1 MDDDNKFITIK
12 TWRATYRVAKILA
25 AHLGVTL
32 AELLHR
38 LVLEEIERRGLT
50 IE

>member
-1 MDDDNKFITIK
+1 MENNKFITIK
-12 TWRATYRVAKILA
+12 VWRITYRAAKILA

-32 AELLHR
+32 AEMLHR
-38 LVLEEIERRGLT
+38 IILEEIERRGLT